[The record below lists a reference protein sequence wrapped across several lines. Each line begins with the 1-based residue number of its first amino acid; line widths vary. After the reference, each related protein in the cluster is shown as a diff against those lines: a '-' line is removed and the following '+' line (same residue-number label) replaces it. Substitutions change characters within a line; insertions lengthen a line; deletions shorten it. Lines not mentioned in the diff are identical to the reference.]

1 MSSALDRRSQRRQ
14 VLRVATGALLSAAV
28 VLALYYVVPA
38 PRSIVVGSVVCAV
51 VFLGVVGFELRAVLG
66 HPQPVA
72 RAAIAM
78 AWVIPLFIVL
88 FAWTYWAMSKS
99 DLGTFSQ
106 PLTKSGAL
114 YFTITV
120 VSTVGFG
127 DITPATDPARL
138 AVSLQM
144 ICDLLVLGIIVKLI
158 VGVAKSARAQ
168 RTGTGGD
175 HEEP

>member
-1 MSSALDRRSQRRQ
+1 MSSAVDRRSRRRQ
-14 VLRVATGALLSAAV
+14 VLAVATGALFGTAV
-28 VLALYYVVPA
+28 VLALYYVVPI
-38 PRSIVVGSVVCAV
+38 PGSIVVASVVSAV
-51 VFLGVVGFELRAVLG
+51 VFLGVVGFELRAVLRDQ
-66 HPQPVA
+66 QPVA

-78 AWVIPLFIVL
+78 ARVVPLFIVL
-88 FAWTYWAMSKS
+88 FAWTYWAMSMS
-99 DLGTFSQ
+99 DQGTFSE

-120 VSTVGFG
+120 LSTVGFG

-138 AVSLQM
+138 AVSVQM
-144 ICDLLVLGIIVKLI
+144 ICDLVVIGIIVKLI

-175 HEEP
+175 QEVT

>member
-1 MSSALDRRSQRRQ
+1 MSSALDRRSRRRK
-14 VLRVATGALLSAAV
+14 VFTVATGALLSAVV

-38 PRSIVVGSVVCAV
+38 PGSIVVASVVSAA
-51 VFLGVVGFELRAVLG
+51 VFLGVVVFELRAVLRD
-66 HPQPVA
+66 PQPVA

-78 AWVIPLFIVL
+78 ARVVPLFIVL
-88 FAWTYWAMSKS
+88 FAWTYWAMSMS
-99 DLGTFSQ
+99 DLGTFSE
-106 PLTKSGAL
+106 PLTKSAAL

-120 VSTVGFG
+120 LSTVGFG

-138 AVSLQM
+138 VVSLQM
-144 ICDLLVLGIIVKLI
+144 MCDLLVIGIIVKLI

-175 HEEP
+175 QEEP